1 MTMDLILVIALIVV
15 FLRWLQVETHR
26 RWRWVM
32 AAVVV
37 VSGVFTI
44 GHMVNVWAGVMRTL
58 GNLYRVRQ
66 VGPRGKQ
73 CGEHSEQH
81 HGR

>member
-1 MTMDLILVIALIVV
+1 MTMDLILVIALFVV

-32 AAVVV
+32 AATVV

-44 GHMVNVWAGVMRTL
+44 GHMVNVWAG
-58 GNLYRVRQ
+58 
-66 VGPRGKQ
+66 
-73 CGEHSEQH
+73 
-81 HGR
+81 